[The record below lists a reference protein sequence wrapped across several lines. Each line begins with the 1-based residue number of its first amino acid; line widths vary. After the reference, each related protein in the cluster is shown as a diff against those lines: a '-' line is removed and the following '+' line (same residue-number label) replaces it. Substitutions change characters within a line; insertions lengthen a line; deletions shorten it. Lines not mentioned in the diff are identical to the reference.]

1 MYQCTCVFL
10 RYSHTFM
17 IMKSTRY
24 LFALLKIIHDNKC
37 INICTVYLLVT
48 IIHDNKCI
56 NIYTMYLLVTII
68 HDNKFVNRPPCDMY
82 LAFHIHVASKGPFFV
97 DVNQHYITIS
107 LFATPPLGQ
116 LLSTSQL
123 LPDFGAPPPLACCQ

>member
-1 MYQCTCVFL
+1 
-10 RYSHTFM
+10 
-17 IMKSTRY
+17 
-24 LFALLKIIHDNKC
+24 
-37 INICTVYLLVT
+37 
-48 IIHDNKCI
+48 
-56 NIYTMYLLVTII
+56 MYLLVTII

-123 LPDFGAPPPLACCQ
+123 LPDFGATPSCLLSIKNGEGEGGREGGGGVEG